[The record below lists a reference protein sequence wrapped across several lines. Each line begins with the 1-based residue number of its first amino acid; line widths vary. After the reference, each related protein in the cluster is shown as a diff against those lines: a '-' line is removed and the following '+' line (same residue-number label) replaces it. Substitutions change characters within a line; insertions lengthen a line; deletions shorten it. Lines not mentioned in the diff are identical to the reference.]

1 MIITREL
8 SISEFEFQECDNAT
22 QEELVEFF
30 IEKAVAAGYPQES
43 LAGVTPKLVDRNG
56 EKLLIWG
63 DCQ

>member
-1 MIITREL
+1 MTITREL

-30 IEKAVAAGYPQES
+30 IEKAVAAGYVKES
-43 LAGVTPKLVDRNG
+43 LAGVIPKLVDRNG
-56 EKLLIWG
+56 EKLLLWS

>member
-30 IEKAVAAGYPQES
+30 IEKAVAAGYPKES
-43 LAGVTPKLVDRNG
+43 LAGVIPKLVDRNG

-63 DCQ
+63 DCE